1 MRVVCDKG
9 LDTRERAKVRCR
21 EFGVSAEEARDPGQ
35 WFAREGERSPEGPR
49 GGWRSKRRRGMR
61 LRYHTPG
68 QVPNFSIWIR
78 RRLHNLV
85 AQVGI

>member
-1 MRVVCDKG
+1 
-9 LDTRERAKVRCR
+9 
-21 EFGVSAEEARDPGQ
+21 
-35 WFAREGERSPEGPR
+35 
-49 GGWRSKRRRGMR
+49 MR

-78 RRLHNLV
+78 RRQHNLV